1 MKYNYR
7 IILWVFFLTII
18 ANVEFTAF
26 KLLFV
31 FTEYREGF
39 KLNDWLLQQIK
50 PVDLSIPV
58 FILTYGSILFA
69 IAANLKWKNIAH
81 LFSIYLAVN
90 LIRMYCIYTIPLK
103 APGDTIP
110 LNDWI
115 LLNTVY
121 NQQSVSSDL
130 FFSGHVSVIAL
141 CAFYTDN
148 RTIRS
153 ILFIISCIVGVMLII
168 QHVHYTID
176 VVAAL
181 LVAWLTVFAFKKWIL
196 VPKAIET
203 NV

>member
-31 FTEYREGF
+31 FTEYREGLV
-39 KLNDWLLQQIK
+39 LNDRLLQQIK

-90 LIRMYCIYTIPLK
+90 LIRMYCVYTLPLK
-103 APGDTIP
+103 APVDTIP

-121 NQQSVSSDL
+121 NHQAVSTDL
-130 FFSGHVSVIAL
+130 FFSGHVSAIAL
-141 CAFYTDN
+141 CAFYTNN
-148 RTIRS
+148 RTAKY
-153 ILFIISCIVGVMLII
+153 ILLAISCVVGTLLII

-176 VVAAL
+176 IVAAL
-181 LVAWLTVFAFKKWIL
+181 LVAWLVVFAFKKWIL
-196 VPKAIET
+196 SNPKPVI
-203 NV
+203 